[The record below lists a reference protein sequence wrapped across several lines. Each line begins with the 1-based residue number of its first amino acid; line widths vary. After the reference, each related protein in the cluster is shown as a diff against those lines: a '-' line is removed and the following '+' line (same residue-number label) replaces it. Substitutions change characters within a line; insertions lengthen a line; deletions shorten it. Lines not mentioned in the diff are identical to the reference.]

1 MSLPKERIDV
11 LLVEQGYY
19 ESREKA
25 KAAIMAGL
33 VYANNEPIEKA
44 GMKIPRDAELKVKGS
59 VHPYV
64 GRGGLKL
71 EKAIRHFGL
80 DMNQLVMLDIG
91 SSTGGFTD
99 CALQHGASHVY
110 AIDVGY
116 NQLDWSLRNDERVT
130 VMERTNFRY
139 VTPEDLLGPVPNFAS
154 IDVSFISLR
163 IILPPLLALLEKPA
177 DIVALIKPQ
186 FEAGRDKVGKSG
198 VVRDW
203 KVHKDVLQT
212 MLHFA
217 SQLGLTL
224 KGLTFS
230 PITGGEGNIE
240 FLAHWQLEAPEA
252 AQPENDKAS
261 LELDALAEQVAKEA
275 AHTFTGNSS

>member
-163 IILPPLLALLEKPA
+163 IILPPLLALLQKPA

-212 MLHFA
+212 MLHFS

-240 FLAHWQLEAPEA
+240 FLAHWRLEAPGA

-261 LELDALAEQVAKEA
+261 LELDALAEEVAKEA

>member
-1 MSLPKERIDV
+1 MEKERIDV
-11 LLVEQGYY
+11 LLVEQGLYD
-19 ESREKA
+19 SREKA

-33 VYANNEPIEKA
+33 VFAAEERIEKP
-44 GMKIPRDAELKVKGS
+44 GMKVPRDVEIRVKGA

-71 EKAIRHFGL
+71 KKALTSFGIEM
-80 DMNQLVMLDIG
+80 DDVVMLDIG

-99 CALQHGASHVY
+99 CALQHGAKHVY

-139 VTPEDLLGPVPNFAS
+139 VTPQDLQGPVPNFAS

-163 IILPPLLALLEKPA
+163 IILPPLIALLDKPA
-177 DIVALIKPQ
+177 HVVALIKPQ

-198 VVRDW
+198 VVRDSA
-203 KVHKDVLQT
+203 VHRDVLMT
-212 MLHFA
+212 VLTFA
-217 SQLGLTL
+217 QELGFHLQ
-224 KGLTFS
+224 GLTFS

-240 FLAHWQLEAPEA
+240 FLAHWGLDT
-252 AQPENDKAS
+252 NDEAS
-261 LELDALAEQVAKEA
+261 LPKDSQNFKDLVDGVVKDATY
-275 AHTFTGNSS
+275 TFKGNSSK

>member
-33 VYANNEPIEKA
+33 VYANNERIEKA
-44 GMKIPRDAELKVKGS
+44 GMKIPREAELKVKGS

-71 EKAIRHFGL
+71 EKAIRHFNL
-80 DMNQLVMLDIG
+80 DMNERVMLDIG

-139 VTPEDLLGPVPNFAS
+139 VTPEDLTGPVPNFAS

-163 IILPPLLALLEKPA
+163 IILPPLIALLHRPA

-186 FEAGRDKVGKSG
+186 FEAGREKVGKSG
-198 VVRDW
+198 VVRDTG
-203 KVHKDVLQT
+203 VHKEVLET
-212 MLHFA
+212 MLRYA
-217 SQLGLTL
+217 NELGLKL
-224 KGLTFS
+224 KDLTFS

-240 FLAHWQLEAPEA
+240 FLAHWRLEEPDAT
-252 AQPENDKAS
+252 QPENNVAD
-261 LELDALAEQVAKEA
+261 LDALAQQVATQA
-275 AHTFTGNSS
+275 AHTFKGNSS